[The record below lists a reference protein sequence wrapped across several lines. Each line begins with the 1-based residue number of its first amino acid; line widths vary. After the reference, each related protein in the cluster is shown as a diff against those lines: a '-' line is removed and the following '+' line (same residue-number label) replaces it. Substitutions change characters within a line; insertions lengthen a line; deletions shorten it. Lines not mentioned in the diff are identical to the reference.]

1 MLHFYRSLHRL
12 PQLYA
17 GEQVFDR
24 RVHVIEYGPYG
35 ASTTHGV
42 PSIRCTDLR
51 SVGDANVIFLLEPNQ
66 FSGLREF
73 VVSRLQQ
80 GCVLHL
86 LSAGLPTGEL
96 KALLEA
102 CNAGL

>member
-1 MLHFYRSLHRL
+1 MLHFYRSFHRL

-24 RVHVIEYGPYG
+24 RVAVVEHG
-35 ASTTHGV
+35 AHSAGTTHGV
-42 PSIRCTDLR
+42 PCIRCSDLTWI
-51 SVGDANVIFLLEPNQ
+51 GDFNVIFLLDPQN

-80 GCVLHL
+80 GCVLHM
-86 LSAGLPTGEL
+86 LSSAPPTGEL
-96 KALLEA
+96 KALLDA